1 MARSRS
7 HTRRAPRS
15 MPRGTLVVHAEGY
28 GFVRTAEG
36 EYFIPSAK
44 LGGAFDGDVVEV
56 APLSSA
62 ASKAHR
68 SSGRDAMRTG
78 GRPAARVVRVVE
90 RAHETLIGRY
100 EVADP
105 FGVVIPEDPRIP
117 YDIFTQRSAVP
128 DIPHGALVR
137 VRISTYPSRNTA
149 ATGVVEEV
157 LGEADE
163 PRIGVESII
172 ARHKL
177 ETRFSDACLKE
188 ADGLRLDV
196 EAALSRG
203 YVDLRDRCV
212 FTIDPVDARDFDDA
226 LSLEWIAGD
235 GSMGVARERVGDDGS
250 MGVARER
257 VGDGEAVA
265 LSRGRIGD
273 DSAVLLRERVGD
285 DSAALS
291 CESGIC
297 SDAGLSVLSADAGSG
312 SSFVSSSADTGSGS
326 SLAGSSTD
334 TDSTA
339 VLSGSGWENAG
350 AAVWRLGVHI
360 ADVSA
365 YVPWGSSIDLDAR
378 SRATSAYLVDRVI
391 PMLPE
396 RLSND
401 LCSLRPD
408 EDRLSMTV
416 DLYLDGKSRVNR
428 YEIYPAVIRSKAR
441 LTYDAVQEWLDG
453 FGSSGIAPRP
463 DDADAPFATDA
474 SAATD
479 ALNAADAPAAS
490 DVLVATVAPAASDAP
505 AAVAPAAADAPAA
518 VALAAANVPTT
529 SEGRS
534 PYLLRLSGQK
544 RAENGLEMSR
554 TPQKLDLDAVNCPE
568 SLKTTSYSHV
578 DCPKDGKTTC
588 SSQSD
593 GREEGHEAAGRPPSA
608 WESAGRSPYACEAAG
623 KLPSACEAAPKAPRP
638 HGAGIPRQVADR
650 LAPLSRIGKL
660 RAELRRRA
668 GGIDFPSTEAKV
680 RLDADGRPTGVD
692 LRRKTDATSL
702 VEEAMILANEAVAHR
717 LVAADSPA
725 LFRVHERPAAD
736 GLAGLIPVLEEFDWF
751 TRIDKTRFALGDP
764 HAVQAAL
771 EASRGRSEGELVGSL
786 LLRAMKRA
794 DYRPSCEGHYG
805 LASEAYAHFTSPI
818 RRYPDLVV
826 HHMLKAL
833 LFGRSELH
841 DQEASALRWLGR
853 HCSEREREAD
863 AAARESQ
870 ELKLIELMESQVGEA
885 FSGVVSGVAPYGL
898 YVRLDNTAEG
908 LLPVRR
914 LGTEYYSLD
923 AELHRLVGQDSG
935 RTWRLGQRVAVL
947 LTLADARRHVLE
959 FRLAGEVR

>member
-1 MARSRS
+1 MSRSRS

-15 MPRGTLVVHAEGY
+15 MPRGTLVVHAGGY

-68 SSGRDAMRTG
+68 SSGRDAMRAG
-78 GRPAARVVRVVE
+78 GRPAARVVRAVE

-117 YDIFTQRSAVP
+117 YDIFTQRSAAP

-137 VRISTYPSRNTA
+137 VRIATYPSRNTA

-203 YVDLRDRCV
+203 YADLRDRCV

-226 LSLEWIAGD
+226 LSLERLDGSDDMASAGD
-235 GSMGVARERVGDDGS
+235 APASPADGTAGRSGKTRAQTGPRALDEGVLRTPS
-250 MGVARER
+250 K
-257 VGDGEAVA
+257 A
-265 LSRGRIGD
+265 LRI
-273 DSAVLLRERVGD
+273 LR
-285 DSAALS
+285 
-291 CESGIC
+291 
-297 SDAGLSVLSADAGSG
+297 AGLPASPGGASGDLGSTPA
-312 SSFVSSSADTGSGS
+312 SS
-326 SLAGSSTD
+326 AGSSIEMGGP
-334 TDSTA
+334 SVP
-339 VLSGSGWENAG
+339 VLSGVGWEGAG
-350 AAVWRLGVHI
+350 VPVWRLGVHI

-453 FGSSGIAPRP
+453 FDSPGIAARP

-474 SAATD
+474 PAVTD
-479 ALNAADAPAAS
+479 ASNAADAPAA
-490 DVLVATVAPAASDAP
+490 T
-505 AAVAPAAADAPAA
+505 VAPAAADAPAA
-518 VALAAANVPTT
+518 VAPAATNALTA

-554 TPQKLDLDAVNCPE
+554 TPQKLDLDAADCPE

-578 DCPKDGKTTC
+578 DCPKDGKATC

-593 GREEGHEAAGRPPSA
+593 GREEGHESAGRPPSA
-608 WESAGRSPYACEAAG
+608 WESAGRPPYACEAA
-623 KLPSACEAAPKAPRP
+623 PEAPLP

-660 RAELRRRA
+660 RAEMRRRA

-751 TRIDKTRFALGDP
+751 ARIDKTRFALGDS

-841 DQEASALRWLGR
+841 DQEASALHWLGR

-935 RTWRLGQRVAVL
+935 RTWRLGQRIAVV

-959 FRLAGEVR
+959 FRLAGKTV

>member
-44 LGGAFDGDVVEV
+44 LGGAFDGDVVEI

-68 SSGRDAMRTG
+68 SSGRDAMRTR
-78 GRPAARVVRVVE
+78 GRPAARVVRVLE

-117 YDIFTQRSAVP
+117 YDIFTQRSFAP
-128 DIPHGALVR
+128 DIPQGALVR

-203 YVDLRDRCV
+203 YADLRDRCV

-226 LSLEWIAGD
+226 LSLEWI
-235 GSMGVARERVGDDGS
+235 GDDGS
-250 MGVARER
+250 MGVTRER
-257 VGDGEAVA
+257 IGSGDAAA

-273 DSAVLLRERVGD
+273 GDAPALSRERVGD

-291 CESGIC
+291 RDPGIC
-297 SDAGLSVLSADAGSG
+297 SDAGLTALSADAGSA
-312 SSFVSSSADTGSGS
+312 SSFA
-326 SLAGSSTD
+326 ASSTAAG
-334 TDSTA
+334 STA
-339 VLSGSGWENAG
+339 VISGSGWENAG

-365 YVPWGSSIDLDAR
+365 YVPWGSAIDLDAR
-378 SRATSAYLVDRVI
+378 NRATSAYLVDRVI

-416 DLYLDGKSRVNR
+416 DLYLDGKARVNR
-428 YEIYPAVIRSKAR
+428 YEVYPAVIRSKAR

-453 FGSSGIAPRP
+453 FDSPGIAARP
-463 DDADAPFATDA
+463 DATDAPFATDA
-474 SAATD
+474 PAVTD
-479 ALNAADAPAAS
+479 TSNAADAPAA
-490 DVLVATVAPAASDAP
+490 T
-505 AAVAPAAADAPAA
+505 VAPAAADAPAA
-518 VALAAANVPTT
+518 VAPAATNALTA

-554 TPQKLDLDAVNCPE
+554 TPQKLDLDAADCPE

-578 DCPKDGKTTC
+578 DCPKDGKTKC
-588 SSQSD
+588 SSQGD

-608 WESAGRSPYACEAAG
+608 WESAGRPPYACDAAG
-623 KLPSACEAAPKAPRP
+623 RPPSACETAPEAPLP

-660 RAELRRRA
+660 RAEMRRRA

-680 RLDADGRPTGVD
+680 RLDADGRPTGVN

-751 TRIDKTRFALGDP
+751 ARIDKTRFALGDP

-935 RTWRLGQRVAVL
+935 RTWRLGQRIAVV

-959 FRLAGEVR
+959 FRLAGKTV

>member
-1 MARSRS
+1 
-7 HTRRAPRS
+7 

-44 LGGAFDGDVVEV
+44 LGGAFDGDVVEI

-68 SSGRDAMRTG
+68 SSGRDAMRAG
-78 GRPAARVVRVVE
+78 GRLAARVVRVVE

-117 YDIFTQRSAVP
+117 YDIFTQRSSAP

-203 YVDLRDRCV
+203 YADLRDRCV

-226 LSLEWIAGD
+226 LSLERLDGSDDMASAGD
-235 GSMGVARERVGDDGS
+235 APASPADGTAGRSGKTRAQTGPRALDEGVLRTPS
-250 MGVARER
+250 K
-257 VGDGEAVA
+257 A
-265 LSRGRIGD
+265 LRI
-273 DSAVLLRERVGD
+273 LR
-285 DSAALS
+285 
-291 CESGIC
+291 
-297 SDAGLSVLSADAGSG
+297 AGLPASPGGASG
-312 SSFVSSSADTGSGS
+312 DLESTPASS
-326 SLAGSSTD
+326 AGSSIEMGGP
-334 TDSTA
+334 SVP
-339 VLSGSGWENAG
+339 VLSGVGWEGAG
-350 AAVWRLGVHI
+350 VSVWRLGVHI

-365 YVPWGSSIDLDAR
+365 YVPWGSAIDLDAR
-378 SRATSAYLVDRVI
+378 NRATSAYLVDRVI

-416 DLYLDGKSRVNR
+416 DLYLDGKGRVNR
-428 YEIYPAVIRSKAR
+428 YEVYPAVIRSKAR

-453 FGSSGIAPRP
+453 FDSPGIAVRP

-474 SAATD
+474 PSVTD
-479 ALNAADAPAAS
+479 ASNAADAPAA
-490 DVLVATVAPAASDAP
+490 T
-505 AAVAPAAADAPAA
+505 VAPAAADAPAA
-518 VALAAANVPTT
+518 VAPAAVAPAATNALTA

-534 PYLLRLSGQK
+534 AYLLRLSGQK

-554 TPQKLDLDAVNCPE
+554 TPQTLDLDAADCPE

-578 DCPKDGKTTC
+578 DCPKDGKATC

-608 WESAGRSPYACEAAG
+608 WESAGRPPYACEAAG
-623 KLPSACEAAPKAPRP
+623 RPPSACETAPEAPLP

-660 RAELRRRA
+660 RAEMRRRA

-725 LFRVHERPAAD
+725 LFRVHERPATD

-751 TRIDKTRFALGDP
+751 ARIDKTRFALGDP

-935 RTWRLGQRVAVL
+935 RTWRLGQRVAVV

-959 FRLAGEVR
+959 FRLAGKTV

>member
-15 MPRGTLVVHAEGY
+15 MPLGTLVVHAEGY

-44 LGGAFDGDVVEV
+44 LGGAFDGDVVEIS
-56 APLSSA
+56 PLSSA

-117 YDIFTQRSAVP
+117 YDIFTQRSAAP

-203 YVDLRDRCV
+203 YADLRDRCV

-226 LSLEWIAGD
+226 LSLERLDGSDDMASAGD
-235 GSMGVARERVGDDGS
+235 APASPADGTAGRSGKTRAQTGPRALDEGVLRTPS
-250 MGVARER
+250 K
-257 VGDGEAVA
+257 A
-265 LSRGRIGD
+265 LRI
-273 DSAVLLRERVGD
+273 LR
-285 DSAALS
+285 
-291 CESGIC
+291 
-297 SDAGLSVLSADAGSG
+297 AGLPASPGGASGDLGSTPA
-312 SSFVSSSADTGSGS
+312 SS
-326 SLAGSSTD
+326 AGSSIEMGGP
-334 TDSTA
+334 SVP
-339 VLSGSGWENAG
+339 VLSGVGWEGAG
-350 AAVWRLGVHI
+350 VPVWRLGVHI

-365 YVPWGSSIDLDAR
+365 YVSWGSAIDLDAR
-378 SRATSAYLVDRVI
+378 NRATSAYLVDRVI

-416 DLYLDGKSRVNR
+416 DLYLDGKGRVNR
-428 YEIYPAVIRSKAR
+428 YEVYPAVVRSKAR

-453 FGSSGIAPRP
+453 FDSPGIAARP

-474 SAATD
+474 PAVTD
-479 ALNAADAPAAS
+479 ASNAAAAPA
-490 DVLVATVAPAASDAP
+490 ATVAPAAT
-505 AAVAPAAADAPAA
+505 DAPAA
-518 VALAAANVPTT
+518 VALAAANALTA

-534 PYLLRLSGQK
+534 PYLLRLSGQN
-544 RAENGLEMSR
+544 RAENGLETSR
-554 TPQKLDLDAVNCPE
+554 TPQKLDLDAADCPE

-593 GREEGHEAAGRPPSA
+593 GREERHEAAGMPPSA
-608 WESAGRSPYACEAAG
+608 WESAGRPPYACEVAG
-623 KLPSACEAAPKAPRP
+623 RPPSACETAPEAPLP

-660 RAELRRRA
+660 RAEMRRRA

-751 TRIDKTRFALGDP
+751 ARIDKTRFALGDP

-935 RTWRLGQRVAVL
+935 RTWRLGQRIAVV

-959 FRLAGEVR
+959 FRLAGKTV

>member
-44 LGGAFDGDVVEV
+44 LGGAFDGDVVEI

-68 SSGRDAMRTG
+68 SSGRDAMRAG

-117 YDIFTQRSAVP
+117 YDIFTQRSAAP

-137 VRISTYPSRNTA
+137 VRIATYPSRNTA
-149 ATGVVEEV
+149 ATGVVDEV

-203 YVDLRDRCV
+203 YADLRDRCV

-226 LSLEWIAGD
+226 LSLERLDGSDDMASAGD
-235 GSMGVARERVGDDGS
+235 APASPADGTAGRSGKTRAQTGPRALDEGVLRTPS
-250 MGVARER
+250 K
-257 VGDGEAVA
+257 A
-265 LSRGRIGD
+265 LRI
-273 DSAVLLRERVGD
+273 LR
-285 DSAALS
+285 
-291 CESGIC
+291 
-297 SDAGLSVLSADAGSG
+297 AGLPASLGGASSDLGSTPA
-312 SSFVSSSADTGSGS
+312 SS
-326 SLAGSSTD
+326 AGSSIEMGGP
-334 TDSTA
+334 SVP
-339 VLSGSGWENAG
+339 VLSGVGWEGAG
-350 AAVWRLGVHI
+350 VPVWRLGVHI

-365 YVPWGSSIDLDAR
+365 YVPWGSAIDLDAR
-378 SRATSAYLVDRVI
+378 NRATSAYLVDRVI

-416 DLYLDGKSRVNR
+416 DLYLDGKGRVNR
-428 YEIYPAVIRSKAR
+428 YEVYPAVIRSKAR

-453 FGSSGIAPRP
+453 FDSPGIAARP

-474 SAATD
+474 PAVTD
-479 ALNAADAPAAS
+479 ASNAADAPAA
-490 DVLVATVAPAASDAP
+490 T
-505 AAVAPAAADAPAA
+505 VAPAAADAPAA
-518 VALAAANVPTT
+518 VAPAATNALTA

-544 RAENGLEMSR
+544 RAENGLEMSK
-554 TPQKLDLDAVNCPE
+554 TPQKLDLDAADCPE

-578 DCPKDGKTTC
+578 DCLKDGKTTR

-593 GREEGHEAAGRPPSA
+593 GGEEGHEAAGRPPSA
-608 WESAGRSPYACEAAG
+608 WESAGRPPYACEVAG
-623 KLPSACEAAPKAPRP
+623 RPPSACETAPEAPLP

-751 TRIDKTRFALGDP
+751 TRLDKTRFALGDP

-841 DQEASALRWLGR
+841 DQEASALRWLGL

-923 AELHRLVGQDSG
+923 AELHRLVGQDGG
-935 RTWRLGQRVAVL
+935 RTWRLGQRVAVV

-959 FRLAGEVR
+959 FRLAGKTV

>member
-44 LGGAFDGDVVEV
+44 LGGAFDGDVVEI

-117 YDIFTQRSAVP
+117 YDIFTQRSSAP

-177 ETRFSDACLKE
+177 ETRFSNACLKE

-203 YVDLRDRCV
+203 YADLRDRCV

-226 LSLEWIAGD
+226 LSLERLDGSDDMASAGD
-235 GSMGVARERVGDDGS
+235 APASPADGTAGRSGKTRAQTGPRALDEGVLRTPS
-250 MGVARER
+250 K
-257 VGDGEAVA
+257 A
-265 LSRGRIGD
+265 LRI
-273 DSAVLLRERVGD
+273 LR
-285 DSAALS
+285 
-291 CESGIC
+291 
-297 SDAGLSVLSADAGSG
+297 AGLPASPGGASSDLGSTPA
-312 SSFVSSSADTGSGS
+312 SS
-326 SLAGSSTD
+326 AGSSVEMGGP
-334 TDSTA
+334 SVP
-339 VLSGSGWENAG
+339 VLSGVGWEGAG
-350 AAVWRLGVHI
+350 VPVWRLGVHI

-365 YVPWGSSIDLDAR
+365 YVPWGSAIDLDAR
-378 SRATSAYLVDRVI
+378 NRATSAYLVDRVI

-416 DLYLDGKSRVNR
+416 DLYLDGKGRVNR
-428 YEIYPAVIRSKAR
+428 YEVYPAVICSKAR
-441 LTYDAVQEWLDG
+441 LTYDAVQEWLDE
-453 FGSSGIAPRP
+453 FDSPGIAARP

-474 SAATD
+474 PAVTD
-479 ALNAADAPAAS
+479 ASNAADAPAA
-490 DVLVATVAPAASDAP
+490 T
-505 AAVAPAAADAPAA
+505 VAPAAADAPAA
-518 VALAAANVPTT
+518 VAPAATNALTA

-554 TPQKLDLDAVNCPE
+554 TPQKLDLDAADCPE

-578 DCPKDGKTTC
+578 DCPKDGKATC
-588 SSQSD
+588 SSQGD
-593 GREEGHEAAGRPPSA
+593 GGGEGHEAAGRPP
-608 WESAGRSPYACEAAG
+608 YACEVAG
-623 KLPSACEAAPKAPRP
+623 RPPSACETAPEAPLP

-660 RAELRRRA
+660 RAKLRRRA

-751 TRIDKTRFALGDP
+751 ARIDKTRFALGDP

-833 LFGRSELH
+833 LLGRSELH

-935 RTWRLGQRVAVL
+935 RTWRLGQRVAVV
-947 LTLADARRHVLE
+947 LTLADARRHVLK

>member
-44 LGGAFDGDVVEV
+44 LGGAFDGDVVEI

-117 YDIFTQRSAVP
+117 YDIFTQRSSAP

-196 EAALSRG
+196 EVALSRG
-203 YVDLRDRCV
+203 YADLRDRCV

-226 LSLEWIAGD
+226 LSLERLDGSDDMASAGD
-235 GSMGVARERVGDDGS
+235 APASPADGTAGRSGKTRAQTGPRALDEGVLRTPS
-250 MGVARER
+250 K
-257 VGDGEAVA
+257 A
-265 LSRGRIGD
+265 LRI
-273 DSAVLLRERVGD
+273 LR
-285 DSAALS
+285 
-291 CESGIC
+291 
-297 SDAGLSVLSADAGSG
+297 AGLPASPGGASGDLGSTPA
-312 SSFVSSSADTGSGS
+312 SS
-326 SLAGSSTD
+326 AGSSIEMGGP
-334 TDSTA
+334 SLP
-339 VLSGSGWENAG
+339 VLSGVGWEGAG
-350 AAVWRLGVHI
+350 VPVWRLGVHI

-365 YVPWGSSIDLDAR
+365 YVPRGSAIDLDAR
-378 SRATSAYLVDRVI
+378 NRATSAYLVDRVI

-416 DLYLDGKSRVNR
+416 DLYLDGKGRVNR
-428 YEIYPAVIRSKAR
+428 YEVYPAVIRSKAR

-453 FGSSGIAPRP
+453 FDSPGIAARP

-474 SAATD
+474 PAVTD
-479 ALNAADAPAAS
+479 ASNAADAPA
-490 DVLVATVAPAASDAP
+490 VT
-505 AAVAPAAADAPAA
+505 VAPAAADAPAA
-518 VALAAANVPTT
+518 VAPAATNALTA

-544 RAENGLEMSR
+544 GAENGLEMSR
-554 TPQKLDLDAVNCPE
+554 TPQKLDLDAADCPE

-578 DCPKDGKTTC
+578 DCPKDGKATC

-608 WESAGRSPYACEAAG
+608 WESAGRPPYACEAAG
-623 KLPSACEAAPKAPRP
+623 RPPSACETAPEAPLP
-638 HGAGIPRQVADR
+638 HGAGIPRQAADR

-660 RAELRRRA
+660 RAEMRRRA

-680 RLDADGRPTGVD
+680 RLDADGRPTGVN

-751 TRIDKTRFALGDP
+751 ARIDKTRFALGDP

-935 RTWRLGQRVAVL
+935 RTWRLGQRIAVV

-959 FRLAGEVR
+959 FRLAGKTV

>member
-28 GFVRTAEG
+28 GFVRMAEG

-44 LGGAFDGDVVEV
+44 LGGAFDGDVVEI

-117 YDIFTQRSAVP
+117 YDIFTQRSAAP

-203 YVDLRDRCV
+203 YADLRDRCV

-226 LSLEWIAGD
+226 LSLERLDGSDDMASAGD
-235 GSMGVARERVGDDGS
+235 APASPADGTAGRSGKTRAQTGPRALDEGVLRTPS
-250 MGVARER
+250 K
-257 VGDGEAVA
+257 A
-265 LSRGRIGD
+265 LRI
-273 DSAVLLRERVGD
+273 LR
-285 DSAALS
+285 
-291 CESGIC
+291 
-297 SDAGLSVLSADAGSG
+297 AGLPASPGGASSDLGSTPA
-312 SSFVSSSADTGSGS
+312 SS
-326 SLAGSSTD
+326 AGSSIEMGGP
-334 TDSTA
+334 SVP
-339 VLSGSGWENAG
+339 VLSGVGWEGAG
-350 AAVWRLGVHI
+350 VPVWRLGVHI

-365 YVPWGSSIDLDAR
+365 YVPWGSAIDLDAR
-378 SRATSAYLVDRVI
+378 NRATSAYLVDRVI

-416 DLYLDGKSRVNR
+416 DLYLDGKGRVNR
-428 YEIYPAVIRSKAR
+428 YEVYPAVIRSKAR

-453 FGSSGIAPRP
+453 FDSPGIAARP

-474 SAATD
+474 PAVTD
-479 ALNAADAPAAS
+479 ASNAADAPAA
-490 DVLVATVAPAASDAP
+490 TVAPAADAP
-505 AAVAPAAADAPAA
+505 AATVAPAAADAPVA
-518 VALAAANVPTT
+518 VAPATT
-529 SEGRS
+529 NALTASEGRS

-554 TPQKLDLDAVNCPE
+554 TPQKLDLDAADCPE

-593 GREEGHEAAGRPPSA
+593 GREERHEAAGRPPSA
-608 WESAGRSPYACEAAG
+608 WESAGRPPSAWESAGRPPYACDAAG
-623 KLPSACEAAPKAPRP
+623 RPPSACETAPEAPLP

-660 RAELRRRA
+660 RAEMRRRA

-751 TRIDKTRFALGDP
+751 ARIDKTRFALGDP

-935 RTWRLGQRVAVL
+935 RTWRLGQRIAVV

-959 FRLAGEVR
+959 FRLAGKTV

>member
-44 LGGAFDGDVVEV
+44 LGGAFDGDVVEI

-117 YDIFTQRSAVP
+117 YDIFTQRSSAP

-203 YVDLRDRCV
+203 YADLRDRRV

-226 LSLEWIAGD
+226 LSFEWI
-235 GSMGVARERVGDDGS
+235 GDDGS
-250 MGVARER
+250 MGVTRER
-257 VGDGEAVA
+257 IGSGDAAA
-265 LSRGRIGD
+265 LSRRRIGD
-273 DSAVLLRERVGD
+273 GDAPALSRERVGD

-291 CESGIC
+291 REPGIC
-297 SDAGLSVLSADAGSG
+297 SDAGLTALSADAGSA
-312 SSFVSSSADTGSGS
+312 SSFA
-326 SLAGSSTD
+326 ASSTAAG
-334 TDSTA
+334 STA
-339 VLSGSGWENAG
+339 VISGSGWENAG

-365 YVPWGSSIDLDAR
+365 YVPWGSAIDLDAR
-378 SRATSAYLVDRVI
+378 NRATSAYLVDRVI

-416 DLYLDGKSRVNR
+416 DLYLDGKGRVNR
-428 YEIYPAVIRSKAR
+428 YEVYPAVTRSKAR

-453 FGSSGIAPRP
+453 FDSPGIAARP

-474 SAATD
+474 PAVTD
-479 ALNAADAPAAS
+479 ASNAADPPAA
-490 DVLVATVAPAASDAP
+490 T
-505 AAVAPAAADAPAA
+505 VAPAAADAPAA
-518 VALAAANVPTT
+518 VAPAATNALTA

-554 TPQKLDLDAVNCPE
+554 TPQKLDLDAADCPE

-578 DCPKDGKTTC
+578 DCPKDGKATC

-593 GREEGHEAAGRPPSA
+593 GREEGHESAGRPPSA
-608 WESAGRSPYACEAAG
+608 WESAGRPPYACEVAG
-623 KLPSACEAAPKAPRP
+623 RPPSACETASEAPLP

-660 RAELRRRA
+660 RAEMRRRA

-736 GLAGLIPVLEEFDWF
+736 GLAGLIPVLEKFDWF
-751 TRIDKTRFALGDP
+751 ARIDKTRFALGDP

-935 RTWRLGQRVAVL
+935 RTWRLGQRIAVV

>member
-44 LGGAFDGDVVEV
+44 LGGAFDGDVVEI

-68 SSGRDAMRTG
+68 SSGRDAMRAG

-117 YDIFTQRSAVP
+117 YDIFTQRSAGP

-137 VRISTYPSRNTA
+137 VRIATYPSRNTA

-203 YVDLRDRCV
+203 YADLRDRCV

-226 LSLEWIAGD
+226 LSLERLDGSDDMASAGD
-235 GSMGVARERVGDDGS
+235 APASPADGTAGRSGKTRAQTGPRALDEGVLRTPS
-250 MGVARER
+250 K
-257 VGDGEAVA
+257 A
-265 LSRGRIGD
+265 LRIP
-273 DSAVLLRERVGD
+273 R
-285 DSAALS
+285 
-291 CESGIC
+291 
-297 SDAGLSVLSADAGSG
+297 AGLPASPGGASGDLGSTPA
-312 SSFVSSSADTGSGS
+312 SS
-326 SLAGSSTD
+326 AGSSIEMGGP
-334 TDSTA
+334 SVP
-339 VLSGSGWENAG
+339 VLSGVGWEGAG
-350 AAVWRLGVHI
+350 VPVWRLGVHI

-365 YVPWGSSIDLDAR
+365 YVPWGSAIDLDAR
-378 SRATSAYLVDRVI
+378 NRATSAYLVDRVI

-416 DLYLDGKSRVNR
+416 DLYLDGKGRVNR
-428 YEIYPAVIRSKAR
+428 YEVYPAVIRSKAR

-453 FGSSGIAPRP
+453 FDSPGIAARP

-474 SAATD
+474 PAVTD
-479 ALNAADAPAAS
+479 ASNAADAPAA
-490 DVLVATVAPAASDAP
+490 TVAPAAADAPAAVAP

-608 WESAGRSPYACEAAG
+608 CEAAGRSPYAWEAAG
-623 KLPSACEAAPKAPRP
+623 KLPSACEAAPEAPRP

-660 RAELRRRA
+660 RAKMRRRA

-680 RLDADGRPTGVD
+680 RLDADGRPTGAD

-751 TRIDKTRFALGDP
+751 ARIDKTRFALGDP

-818 RRYPDLVV
+818 RRYPDLAV

-935 RTWRLGQRVAVL
+935 RTWRLGQRVAVV

>member
-1 MARSRS
+1 MSRSRS

-117 YDIFTQRSAVP
+117 YDIFTQRSAAP

-188 ADGLRLDV
+188 GDGLRLDV

-203 YVDLRDRCV
+203 YADLRDRCV

-226 LSLEWIAGD
+226 LSLERLDGSDDMASAGD
-235 GSMGVARERVGDDGS
+235 VPASPADGTAGRSGKTRAQTGPRALDEGVLRTPS
-250 MGVARER
+250 K
-257 VGDGEAVA
+257 A
-265 LSRGRIGD
+265 LRI
-273 DSAVLLRERVGD
+273 LR
-285 DSAALS
+285 
-291 CESGIC
+291 
-297 SDAGLSVLSADAGSG
+297 AGLPASPGGASGDLGSTPA
-312 SSFVSSSADTGSGS
+312 SS
-326 SLAGSSTD
+326 AGSSIEMGCP
-334 TDSTA
+334 SVP
-339 VLSGSGWENAG
+339 VLSGVGWEGAG
-350 AAVWRLGVHI
+350 APVWRLGVHI

-365 YVPWGSSIDLDAR
+365 YVPWGSAIDLDAR
-378 SRATSAYLVDRVI
+378 NRATSAYLVDRVI

-416 DLYLDGKSRVNR
+416 DLYLDGKGRVNR
-428 YEIYPAVIRSKAR
+428 YEVYPSVIRSKAR

-453 FGSSGIAPRP
+453 FDSPGIAARP

-474 SAATD
+474 PAVTD
-479 ALNAADAPAAS
+479 ASNAADAPAAT
-490 DVLVATVAPAASDAP
+490 VAPAAADAPAAVAPAASDAP

-554 TPQKLDLDAVNCPE
+554 TPQKLDLDAADCPE

-593 GREEGHEAAGRPPSA
+593 GGEEGHEAAGRPPSA
-608 WESAGRSPYACEAAG
+608 WESAGRPPYACEAAG
-623 KLPSACEAAPKAPRP
+623 KLPPACEAAPEAPRP
-638 HGAGIPRQVADR
+638 HSAGIPRQVADR

-660 RAELRRRA
+660 RAKLRRRA

-751 TRIDKTRFALGDP
+751 ARIDKTRFALGDP

-870 ELKLIELMESQVGEA
+870 ELKLVELMESQVGEA

-935 RTWRLGQRVAVL
+935 RTWRLGQRVAVV

-959 FRLAGEVR
+959 FRLAGKTV

>member
-44 LGGAFDGDVVEV
+44 LGGAFDGDVVEI

-68 SSGRDAMRTG
+68 SSGRDAMRTR

-117 YDIFTQRSAVP
+117 YDIFTQRSSAP

-203 YVDLRDRCV
+203 YADLRDRCV

-226 LSLEWIAGD
+226 LSLEWI
-235 GSMGVARERVGDDGS
+235 GDDGS
-250 MGVARER
+250 MGVTRER
-257 VGDGEAVA
+257 IGSGDAAA
-265 LSRGRIGD
+265 LS
-273 DSAVLLRERVGD
+273 RERVGD

-291 CESGIC
+291 REPGIC
-297 SDAGLSVLSADAGSG
+297 SDAGLTALSADAGSA
-312 SSFVSSSADTGSGS
+312 SSFA
-326 SLAGSSTD
+326 ASSTAAG
-334 TDSTA
+334 STA
-339 VLSGSGWENAG
+339 VISGSGWENAG

-365 YVPWGSSIDLDAR
+365 YVPWGRAIDLDAR
-378 SRATSAYLVDRVI
+378 NRATSAYLVDRVI

-416 DLYLDGKSRVNR
+416 DLYLDGKGRVNR
-428 YEIYPAVIRSKAR
+428 YEVYPAVIRSKAR

-453 FGSSGIAPRP
+453 FDSPGIAARP

-474 SAATD
+474 PAVTD
-479 ALNAADAPAAS
+479 ASNAADPPAA
-490 DVLVATVAPAASDAP
+490 T
-505 AAVAPAAADAPAA
+505 VAPAAADAPAA
-518 VALAAANVPTT
+518 VAPAATNALIA

-554 TPQKLDLDAVNCPE
+554 TPQKLDLDAADCPE

-578 DCPKDGKTTC
+578 DCPKDGKATC

-608 WESAGRSPYACEAAG
+608 WESAGRPPYACEAAG
-623 KLPSACEAAPKAPRP
+623 RPPSACETAPEAPLP
-638 HGAGIPRQVADR
+638 HGAGISRQVADR

-660 RAELRRRA
+660 RAEMRRRA

-751 TRIDKTRFALGDP
+751 ARIDKTRFALGDP

-935 RTWRLGQRVAVL
+935 RTWRLGQRVAVV

>member
-44 LGGAFDGDVVEV
+44 LGGAFDGDVVEI

-62 ASKAHR
+62 VSKAHR
-68 SSGRDAMRTG
+68 SSGRDAMRAG

-117 YDIFTQRSAVP
+117 YDIFTQRSSAP

-203 YVDLRDRCV
+203 YADLRDRCV

-226 LSLEWIAGD
+226 LSFEWLDGSDDMASAGD
-235 GSMGVARERVGDDGS
+235 APASPADGTAGRSGKTRAQTGPRALDEGVLRTPS
-250 MGVARER
+250 K
-257 VGDGEAVA
+257 A
-265 LSRGRIGD
+265 LRI
-273 DSAVLLRERVGD
+273 LR
-285 DSAALS
+285 
-291 CESGIC
+291 
-297 SDAGLSVLSADAGSG
+297 AGLPASPGGASSDLGSTPA
-312 SSFVSSSADTGSGS
+312 SS
-326 SLAGSSTD
+326 AGSSIEMGGP
-334 TDSTA
+334 SVP
-339 VLSGSGWENAG
+339 VLSGVGWEGAG
-350 AAVWRLGVHI
+350 VPVWRLGVHI

-365 YVPWGSSIDLDAR
+365 YVPWGSAIDLDAR
-378 SRATSAYLVDRVI
+378 NRATSAYLVDRVV
-391 PMLPE
+391 PMMPE

-416 DLYLDGKSRVNR
+416 DLYLDGKGRVNR
-428 YEIYPAVIRSKAR
+428 YEVYPAVIRSKAR

-453 FGSSGIAPRP
+453 FDSPGIAARP

-474 SAATD
+474 PAVTD
-479 ALNAADAPAAS
+479 ASNAADAPAA
-490 DVLVATVAPAASDAP
+490 TVAPAAAAP
-505 AAVAPAAADAPAA
+505 ATTVAPAAADAPAA
-518 VALAAANVPTT
+518 VAPAATNALTA

-554 TPQKLDLDAVNCPE
+554 TPQKLDLDAADCPE

-578 DCPKDGKTTC
+578 DCPKDGKATC

-593 GREEGHEAAGRPPSA
+593 GREERHEAAGRPPSA
-608 WESAGRSPYACEAAG
+608 WEPAGRPPYACEAAG
-623 KLPSACEAAPKAPRP
+623 RPPSACETAPEAPLP

-660 RAELRRRA
+660 RAEMRRRA

-680 RLDADGRPTGVD
+680 RLDADGRPTGVN

-751 TRIDKTRFALGDP
+751 ARIDKTRFALGDP

-935 RTWRLGQRVAVL
+935 RTWRLGQRIAVV

-959 FRLAGEVR
+959 FRLAGKTV

>member
-44 LGGAFDGDVVEV
+44 LGGAFDGDVVEI

-68 SSGRDAMRTG
+68 SSGRDAMRTR

-117 YDIFTQRSAVP
+117 YDIFTQRSSAP

-203 YVDLRDRCV
+203 YADLRDRCV

-226 LSLEWIAGD
+226 LSLERLDGSDDMASAGD
-235 GSMGVARERVGDDGS
+235 APASPADGTAGRSGKTRAQTGPRALDEGVLRTPS
-250 MGVARER
+250 K
-257 VGDGEAVA
+257 A
-265 LSRGRIGD
+265 LRI
-273 DSAVLLRERVGD
+273 LR
-285 DSAALS
+285 
-291 CESGIC
+291 
-297 SDAGLSVLSADAGSG
+297 AGLPASPGGASGDLGSTPA
-312 SSFVSSSADTGSGS
+312 SS
-326 SLAGSSTD
+326 AGSSIEMGGP
-334 TDSTA
+334 SVP
-339 VLSGSGWENAG
+339 VLSGVGWEGAG
-350 AAVWRLGVHI
+350 VPVWRLGVHI

-365 YVPWGSSIDLDAR
+365 YVPWGSAIDLDAR
-378 SRATSAYLVDRVI
+378 NRATSAYLVDRVI

-416 DLYLDGKSRVNR
+416 DLYLDGKGRVNR
-428 YEIYPAVIRSKAR
+428 YEVYPAVIRSKAR
-441 LTYDAVQEWLDG
+441 LTYDAVQERLDG
-453 FGSSGIAPRP
+453 FDSPGIAARP

-474 SAATD
+474 PAVTEAS
-479 ALNAADAPAAS
+479 NAADAPAA
-490 DVLVATVAPAASDAP
+490 T
-505 AAVAPAAADAPAA
+505 VAPAAADAPAA
-518 VALAAANVPTT
+518 VALAAANALTA

-554 TPQKLDLDAVNCPE
+554 TPQKLDLDAADCPE

-578 DCPKDGKTTC
+578 DCPKDGKATC

-608 WESAGRSPYACEAAG
+608 WESAGRPPYACEAAG
-623 KLPSACEAAPKAPRP
+623 RPPSACETAPEAPLP

-660 RAELRRRA
+660 RAKLRRRA

-751 TRIDKTRFALGDP
+751 ARIDKTRFALGDP

-935 RTWRLGQRVAVL
+935 RTWRLGQRVAVV

>member
-44 LGGAFDGDVVEV
+44 LGGAFDGDVVEIV
-56 APLSSA
+56 PLSSA

-117 YDIFTQRSAVP
+117 YDIFTQRSSAP

-188 ADGLRLDV
+188 ADRLRLDV

-203 YVDLRDRCV
+203 YADLRDRCV

-226 LSLEWIAGD
+226 LSLERLDGSDDMASAGD
-235 GSMGVARERVGDDGS
+235 APASPADGTAGRSGKTRAQTGPRALDEGVLRTPS
-250 MGVARER
+250 K
-257 VGDGEAVA
+257 A
-265 LSRGRIGD
+265 LRI
-273 DSAVLLRERVGD
+273 LR
-285 DSAALS
+285 
-291 CESGIC
+291 
-297 SDAGLSVLSADAGSG
+297 AGLPASPGGASSDLGSTPA
-312 SSFVSSSADTGSGS
+312 SS
-326 SLAGSSTD
+326 AGSSIEMGGP
-334 TDSTA
+334 SGP
-339 VLSGSGWENAG
+339 VLSGVGWEGAG
-350 AAVWRLGVHI
+350 VPVWRLGVHI

-365 YVPWGSSIDLDAR
+365 YVPWGSAIDLDAR
-378 SRATSAYLVDRVI
+378 NRATSAYLVDRVI

-416 DLYLDGKSRVNR
+416 DLYLDGKGRVNR
-428 YEIYPAVIRSKAR
+428 YEVYPAVIRSKAR

-453 FGSSGIAPRP
+453 FDSPDIAARP

-474 SAATD
+474 PAVTD
-479 ALNAADAPAAS
+479 ASNAADAPAA
-490 DVLVATVAPAASDAP
+490 T
-505 AAVAPAAADAPAA
+505 VAPAAADAPAV
-518 VALAAANVPTT
+518 VAPAATNALTA

-554 TPQKLDLDAVNCPE
+554 TPQKLDLDAADCPE

-578 DCPKDGKTTC
+578 DCPKDGKATC

-593 GREEGHEAAGRPPSA
+593 GREEGHEAAGRPSSA
-608 WESAGRSPYACEAAG
+608 WESAGRPPYACEAAG
-623 KLPSACEAAPKAPRP
+623 RPPSACEAAPEAPLP

-660 RAELRRRA
+660 RAEMRRRA

-935 RTWRLGQRVAVL
+935 RTWRLGQRIAVV

-959 FRLAGEVR
+959 FRLAGKTV

>member
-44 LGGAFDGDVVEV
+44 LGGAFDGDVVEI

-117 YDIFTQRSAVP
+117 YDIFTQRSAAP

-149 ATGVVEEV
+149 AAGVVEEV

-203 YVDLRDRCV
+203 YADLRDRCV

-226 LSLEWIAGD
+226 LSLEWI
-235 GSMGVARERVGDDGS
+235 RDDGS
-250 MGVARER
+250 MGVTRER
-257 VGDGEAVA
+257 IGSGDAAA

-273 DSAVLLRERVGD
+273 GDAPALSRERVGD

-291 CESGIC
+291 REPGIC
-297 SDAGLSVLSADAGSG
+297 SDAGLTALSADAGSA
-312 SSFVSSSADTGSGS
+312 SSFA
-326 SLAGSSTD
+326 ASSTAAG
-334 TDSTA
+334 STA
-339 VLSGSGWENAG
+339 VISGSGWENAG

-365 YVPWGSSIDLDAR
+365 YVPWGSAIDLDAR
-378 SRATSAYLVDRVI
+378 NRATSAYLVDRVI

-416 DLYLDGKSRVNR
+416 DLYLDGKGRVNR
-428 YEIYPAVIRSKAR
+428 YEVYPAVIRSKAR

-453 FGSSGIAPRP
+453 LGSSGIAARP

-474 SAATD
+474 PAVTD
-479 ALNAADAPAAS
+479 ASNAADAPAAS

-518 VALAAANVPTT
+518 VAPAATNALTA

-554 TPQKLDLDAVNCPE
+554 TPQKLDLDAADCPE

-593 GREEGHEAAGRPPSA
+593 GREERHEAAGRPPSA
-608 WESAGRSPYACEAAG
+608 WESAGRPPYACEVAG
-623 KLPSACEAAPKAPRP
+623 RPPSACETAPEAPLP

-660 RAELRRRA
+660 RAELRRLA

-833 LFGRSELH
+833 LLGRSELH

-870 ELKLIELMESQVGEA
+870 ELKLIELVESQVGEA

-935 RTWRLGQRVAVL
+935 RTWRLGQRIAVV

>member
-44 LGGAFDGDVVEV
+44 LGGAFDGDVVEI

-68 SSGRDAMRTG
+68 SSGRDAMRTR

-117 YDIFTQRSAVP
+117 YDIFTQRSSAP

-137 VRISTYPSRNTA
+137 VRIATYPSRNTA

-203 YVDLRDRCV
+203 YADLRDRCV

-226 LSLEWIAGD
+226 LSLERLDGSDDMASAGD
-235 GSMGVARERVGDDGS
+235 APASPADGTAGRSGKTRAQTCPRALDEGVLRTPSKALRILRADLPASPGGASSDLGSTPASSAGSSIEMGGPSV
-250 MGVARER
+250 
-257 VGDGEAVA
+257 
-265 LSRGRIGD
+265 
-273 DSAVLLRERVGD
+273 
-285 DSAALS
+285 
-291 CESGIC
+291 
-297 SDAGLSVLSADAGSG
+297 SVLSG
-312 SSFVSSSADTGSGS
+312 V
-326 SLAGSSTD
+326 
-334 TDSTA
+334 
-339 VLSGSGWENAG
+339 GWEGAG
-350 AAVWRLGVHI
+350 VPVWRLGVHI

-365 YVPWGSSIDLDAR
+365 YVPWGSAIDLDAR
-378 SRATSAYLVDRVI
+378 NRATSAYLVDRVI

-416 DLYLDGKSRVNR
+416 DLYLDGKGRVNR
-428 YEIYPAVIRSKAR
+428 YEVYPAVIRSKAR

-453 FGSSGIAPRP
+453 FDSPGIAARP

-474 SAATD
+474 PAVTEAS
-479 ALNAADAPAAS
+479 NAADAPAA
-490 DVLVATVAPAASDAP
+490 T
-505 AAVAPAAADAPAA
+505 VAPAAADAPAA
-518 VALAAANVPTT
+518 VAPAAVAPAATNALTA

-554 TPQKLDLDAVNCPE
+554 TPQKLDLDAADCPE

-578 DCPKDGKTTC
+578 DCPKDGKTKC

-593 GREEGHEAAGRPPSA
+593 GREERHEAAGRPPSA
-608 WESAGRSPYACEAAG
+608 WESAGRPPYACEAAG
-623 KLPSACEAAPKAPRP
+623 RPPSACETAPEAPLP

-660 RAELRRRA
+660 RAEMRRRA

-692 LRRKTDATSL
+692 LRRKADATSL

-751 TRIDKTRFALGDP
+751 ARIDKTRFALGDP

-771 EASRGRSEGELVGSL
+771 EASRGRSEDGLVGSL

-935 RTWRLGQRVAVL
+935 RTWRLGQRIAVV

-959 FRLAGEVR
+959 FRLAGKTV

>member
-1 MARSRS
+1 
-7 HTRRAPRS
+7 

-44 LGGAFDGDVVEV
+44 LGGAFDGDVVEI

-68 SSGRDAMRTG
+68 SSGRDAMRTR

-117 YDIFTQRSAVP
+117 YDIFTQRSSAP

-196 EAALSRG
+196 EVALSRG
-203 YVDLRDRCV
+203 YADLRDRCV

-226 LSLEWIAGD
+226 LSLERLDGSDDMASAGD
-235 GSMGVARERVGDDGS
+235 APASPADGTAGRSGKTRAQTGPRALDEGVLRTPS
-250 MGVARER
+250 K
-257 VGDGEAVA
+257 A
-265 LSRGRIGD
+265 LRI
-273 DSAVLLRERVGD
+273 LR
-285 DSAALS
+285 
-291 CESGIC
+291 
-297 SDAGLSVLSADAGSG
+297 AGLPASPGGASGDLGSTPA
-312 SSFVSSSADTGSGS
+312 SS
-326 SLAGSSTD
+326 AGSSIEMGGP
-334 TDSTA
+334 SVP
-339 VLSGSGWENAG
+339 VLSGVGWEGAG
-350 AAVWRLGVHI
+350 VPVWRLGVHI

-365 YVPWGSSIDLDAR
+365 YVPWGSAIDLDAR
-378 SRATSAYLVDRVI
+378 NRATSAYLVDRVI

-416 DLYLDGKSRVNR
+416 DLYLDGKGRVNR
-428 YEIYPAVIRSKAR
+428 YEVYPAVIRSKAR

-453 FGSSGIAPRP
+453 FDSPGIAARP

-474 SAATD
+474 PAVTD
-479 ALNAADAPAAS
+479 ASNAADAPA
-490 DVLVATVAPAASDAP
+490 VT
-505 AAVAPAAADAPAA
+505 VAPAAADAPAA
-518 VALAAANVPTT
+518 VAPAATNALTA

-544 RAENGLEMSR
+544 GAENGLEMSR
-554 TPQKLDLDAVNCPE
+554 TPQKLDLDAADCPE

-578 DCPKDGKTTC
+578 DCPKDGKATC

-608 WESAGRSPYACEAAG
+608 WESAGRPPYACEAAG
-623 KLPSACEAAPKAPRP
+623 RPPSACETAPEAPLP
-638 HGAGIPRQVADR
+638 HGAGIPRQAADR

-660 RAELRRRA
+660 RAEMRRRA

-680 RLDADGRPTGVD
+680 RLDADGRPTGVN

-702 VEEAMILANEAVAHR
+702 VEETMILANEAVAHR

-751 TRIDKTRFALGDP
+751 ARIDKTRFALGDP

-935 RTWRLGQRVAVL
+935 RTWRLGQRIAVV

-959 FRLAGEVR
+959 FRLAGKTV

>member
-44 LGGAFDGDVVEV
+44 LGGAFDGDVVEI

-117 YDIFTQRSAVP
+117 YDIFTQRSSAP

-203 YVDLRDRCV
+203 YADLRDRCV

-226 LSLEWIAGD
+226 LSLEWI
-235 GSMGVARERVGDDGS
+235 GDDGS
-250 MGVARER
+250 MGVTRER
-257 VGDGEAVA
+257 IGSGDAAA
-265 LSRGRIGD
+265 LSCGRIGD
-273 DSAVLLRERVGD
+273 GDAPALSRERVGD

-291 CESGIC
+291 REPGIC
-297 SDAGLSVLSADAGSG
+297 SDAGLTALSADAGS
-312 SSFVSSSADTGSGS
+312 AS
-326 SLAGSSTD
+326 SLAASSTAAG
-334 TDSTA
+334 STA
-339 VLSGSGWENAG
+339 VISGSGWENAG

-365 YVPWGSSIDLDAR
+365 YVPWGSAIDLDAR
-378 SRATSAYLVDRVI
+378 NRATSAYLVDRVI

-416 DLYLDGKSRVNR
+416 DLYLDGKGRVNR
-428 YEIYPAVIRSKAR
+428 YEVYPAVIRSKAR

-453 FGSSGIAPRP
+453 FDSPGIAACP

-474 SAATD
+474 PAVTD
-479 ALNAADAPAAS
+479 ASNAADAPAA
-490 DVLVATVAPAASDAP
+490 T
-505 AAVAPAAADAPAA
+505 VAPAAADAPAA
-518 VALAAANVPTT
+518 VAPAATNALTA

-544 RAENGLEMSR
+544 WAENGLEMSR
-554 TPQKLDLDAVNCPE
+554 TPQKLDLDAADCPE

-578 DCPKDGKTTC
+578 DCSKDGKATC

-608 WESAGRSPYACEAAG
+608 WESAGRPPYACEAAG
-623 KLPSACEAAPKAPRP
+623 RPPSACETAPEAPLP

-725 LFRVHERPAAD
+725 LVRVHERPAAD

-751 TRIDKTRFALGDP
+751 ARIDKTRFALGDP

-935 RTWRLGQRVAVL
+935 RTWRLGQRVAVV

>member
-44 LGGAFDGDVVEV
+44 LGGAFDGDVVEI

-62 ASKAHR
+62 TSKAHR
-68 SSGRDAMRTG
+68 SSGRDAMRTR

-117 YDIFTQRSAVP
+117 YDIFTQRSSAP

-203 YVDLRDRCV
+203 YADLRDRCV

-226 LSLEWIAGD
+226 LSLERLDGSDDMASAGD
-235 GSMGVARERVGDDGS
+235 APASPADGTAGRNGKTRAQTGPRALDEGVLRTPS
-250 MGVARER
+250 K
-257 VGDGEAVA
+257 A
-265 LSRGRIGD
+265 LRI
-273 DSAVLLRERVGD
+273 LR
-285 DSAALS
+285 
-291 CESGIC
+291 
-297 SDAGLSVLSADAGSG
+297 AGLPASPGGASGDLGSTPA
-312 SSFVSSSADTGSGS
+312 SS
-326 SLAGSSTD
+326 AGSSIEMGGP
-334 TDSTA
+334 SVP
-339 VLSGSGWENAG
+339 VLSGVGWEGAG
-350 AAVWRLGVHI
+350 VPVWRLGVHI

-365 YVPWGSSIDLDAR
+365 YVPWGSAIDLDAR
-378 SRATSAYLVDRVI
+378 NRATSAYLVDRVI

-416 DLYLDGKSRVNR
+416 DLYLDGKGRVNR
-428 YEIYPAVIRSKAR
+428 YEVYPAVIRSKAR

-453 FGSSGIAPRP
+453 FDSPGIAARP

-474 SAATD
+474 PAVTD
-479 ALNAADAPAAS
+479 ASNAAAAPAA
-490 DVLVATVAPAASDAP
+490 T
-505 AAVAPAAADAPAA
+505 VAPAAADAPAA
-518 VALAAANVPTT
+518 VALAAANALTA

-534 PYLLRLSGQK
+534 PYLLRLSGQN
-544 RAENGLEMSR
+544 RAENGLETSR
-554 TPQKLDLDAVNCPE
+554 TPQKLDLDAADCPE

-578 DCPKDGKTTC
+578 DCPKDGKATC

-608 WESAGRSPYACEAAG
+608 WESAGRPPYACEAAG
-623 KLPSACEAAPKAPRP
+623 RPPSACETAPEAPLP

-660 RAELRRRA
+660 RAEMRRRA

-751 TRIDKTRFALGDP
+751 ARIDKTRFALGDP

-935 RTWRLGQRVAVL
+935 RTWRLGQRVVVV

-959 FRLAGEVR
+959 FRLAGKTV

>member
-1 MARSRS
+1 MSRSRS

-44 LGGAFDGDVVEV
+44 LGGAFDGDVVEI

-117 YDIFTQRSAVP
+117 YDIFTQRSAAP

-203 YVDLRDRCV
+203 YADLRDRCV

-226 LSLEWIAGD
+226 LSLERLDGSDDMASAGD
-235 GSMGVARERVGDDGS
+235 APASPADGTAGRSGKTRAQTGPRALDEGVLRTPS
-250 MGVARER
+250 K
-257 VGDGEAVA
+257 A
-265 LSRGRIGD
+265 LRI
-273 DSAVLLRERVGD
+273 LR
-285 DSAALS
+285 
-291 CESGIC
+291 
-297 SDAGLSVLSADAGSG
+297 AGLPASPGGASGDLGSTPA
-312 SSFVSSSADTGSGS
+312 SS
-326 SLAGSSTD
+326 AGSSIEMGGP
-334 TDSTA
+334 SVP
-339 VLSGSGWENAG
+339 VLSGVGWEGAG
-350 AAVWRLGVHI
+350 APVWRLGVHI

-365 YVPWGSSIDLDAR
+365 YVPWGSAIDLDAR
-378 SRATSAYLVDRVI
+378 NRATSAYLVDRVI

-416 DLYLDGKSRVNR
+416 DLYLDGKGRVNR
-428 YEIYPAVIRSKAR
+428 YEVYPAVIRSKAR

-453 FGSSGIAPRP
+453 LGSSGIAPRP

-474 SAATD
+474 PAVTD
-479 ALNAADAPAAS
+479 ASNAADAPAA
-490 DVLVATVAPAASDAP
+490 TVAPAAADAP

-518 VALAAANVPTT
+518 VVLAAANVPTT

-554 TPQKLDLDAVNCPE
+554 TPQKLDLDAADCPE

-593 GREEGHEAAGRPPSA
+593 GREERHEAAGRP
-608 WESAGRSPYACEAAG
+608 PYACEAAG
-623 KLPSACEAAPKAPRP
+623 KLPPACEAAPEAPRP

-660 RAELRRRA
+660 RAKLRRRA

-751 TRIDKTRFALGDP
+751 ARIDKTRFALGDP

-870 ELKLIELMESQVGEA
+870 GLKLIELMESQVGEA

-935 RTWRLGQRVAVL
+935 RTWRLGQRVAVV

>member
-44 LGGAFDGDVVEV
+44 LGGAFDGDVVEI

-117 YDIFTQRSAVP
+117 YDIFAQRSAAP

-163 PRIGVESII
+163 PRLGVESII

-188 ADGLRLDV
+188 AGGLRLDV

-203 YVDLRDRCV
+203 YADLRDRCV

-226 LSLEWIAGD
+226 LSLERLDGSDDMASAGD
-235 GSMGVARERVGDDGS
+235 APASPADGTAGRSGKTRAQTGPRALDEGVLRTPS
-250 MGVARER
+250 K
-257 VGDGEAVA
+257 A
-265 LSRGRIGD
+265 LRI
-273 DSAVLLRERVGD
+273 LR
-285 DSAALS
+285 
-291 CESGIC
+291 
-297 SDAGLSVLSADAGSG
+297 AGLPASLGGASSDLGSTPA
-312 SSFVSSSADTGSGS
+312 SS
-326 SLAGSSTD
+326 AGSSIEMGGP
-334 TDSTA
+334 SVP
-339 VLSGSGWENAG
+339 VLSGVGWEGAG
-350 AAVWRLGVHI
+350 VPVWRLGVHI

-365 YVPWGSSIDLDAR
+365 YVPWGSAIDLDAR
-378 SRATSAYLVDRVI
+378 NRATSAYLVDRVI

-474 SAATD
+474 PAVTD
-479 ALNAADAPAAS
+479 ASNAADAPAA
-490 DVLVATVAPAASDAP
+490 T
-505 AAVAPAAADAPAA
+505 VAPAAADAPAA
-518 VALAAANVPTT
+518 VAPAATNALTA

-544 RAENGLEMSR
+544 RAENGLEMSK
-554 TPQKLDLDAVNCPE
+554 TPQKLDLDAADCPE

-593 GREEGHEAAGRPPSA
+593 GREEGREAAGRPPSA
-608 WESAGRSPYACEAAG
+608 CEAAGSSPSAWEAAG
-623 KLPSACEAAPKAPRP
+623 KLPSACEAASEAPRP
-638 HGAGIPRQVADR
+638 HSAGIPRQVADR

-680 RLDADGRPTGVD
+680 RLDADGYPVGVD

-702 VEEAMILANEAVAHR
+702 VEEAMILANEAVAR
-717 LVAADSPA
+717 CLVATGSPA

-751 TRIDKTRFALGDP
+751 ARIDKTRFALGDP

-818 RRYPDLVV
+818 RRYPDLAV

-935 RTWRLGQRVAVL
+935 RTWRLGQRVAVV

>member
-44 LGGAFDGDVVEV
+44 LGGAFDGDVVEI

-62 ASKAHR
+62 TSKAHR
-68 SSGRDAMRTG
+68 SSGRDAMRTR

-117 YDIFTQRSAVP
+117 YDIFTQRSSAP

-203 YVDLRDRCV
+203 YADLRDRCV

-226 LSLEWIAGD
+226 LSLERLDGSDDMASAGD
-235 GSMGVARERVGDDGS
+235 APASPADGTAGRSGKTRAQTGPRALDEGVLRTPS
-250 MGVARER
+250 K
-257 VGDGEAVA
+257 A
-265 LSRGRIGD
+265 LRI
-273 DSAVLLRERVGD
+273 LR
-285 DSAALS
+285 
-291 CESGIC
+291 
-297 SDAGLSVLSADAGSG
+297 AGLPASPGGASSDLGSTLA
-312 SSFVSSSADTGSGS
+312 SS
-326 SLAGSSTD
+326 AGSSIEMGGP
-334 TDSTA
+334 SVP
-339 VLSGSGWENAG
+339 VLSGAGWEGAG
-350 AAVWRLGVHI
+350 VPVWRLGVHI

-365 YVPWGSSIDLDAR
+365 YVPWGSAIDLDAR
-378 SRATSAYLVDRVI
+378 NRATSAYLVDRVI

-416 DLYLDGKSRVNR
+416 DLYLDGKGRVNR
-428 YEIYPAVIRSKAR
+428 YEVYPAVIRSKAR

-453 FGSSGIAPRP
+453 FDSPGIAARP

-474 SAATD
+474 PAVTD
-479 ALNAADAPAAS
+479 ASNAA
-490 DVLVATVAPAASDAP
+490 VAPAAT
-505 AAVAPAAADAPAA
+505 VAPAAADAPAA
-518 VALAAANVPTT
+518 VAPAATNALTA

-544 RAENGLEMSR
+544 RPENGLEMSR
-554 TPQKLDLDAVNCPE
+554 TPQKLDLDAADCPE

-578 DCPKDGKTTC
+578 DCPKDGKATC

-608 WESAGRSPYACEAAG
+608 WESAGRPPYACEAAG
-623 KLPSACEAAPKAPRP
+623 RPPSACETAPEAPLP

-660 RAELRRRA
+660 RAEMRRRA

-751 TRIDKTRFALGDP
+751 ARIDKTRFALGDP

-914 LGTEYYSLD
+914 LGAEYYSLD

-935 RTWRLGQRVAVL
+935 RTWRLGQRVAVV

>member
-7 HTRRAPRS
+7 HTRRTPRS

-44 LGGAFDGDVVEV
+44 LGGAFDGDVVEI

-68 SSGRDAMRTG
+68 SSGRDAMRAG

-117 YDIFTQRSAVP
+117 YDIFTQRSAAP

-137 VRISTYPSRNTA
+137 VRIATYPSRNTA

-203 YVDLRDRCV
+203 YADLRDRCV

-226 LSLEWIAGD
+226 LSLEWI
-235 GSMGVARERVGDDGS
+235 GDDGS
-250 MGVARER
+250 MGVTRER
-257 VGDGEAVA
+257 IGSGDAAA

-273 DSAVLLRERVGD
+273 GDAPALSRERVGD
-285 DSAALS
+285 DSAAS
-291 CESGIC
+291 SREPGIC
-297 SDAGLSVLSADAGSG
+297 SDAGLTALSADAGSA
-312 SSFVSSSADTGSGS
+312 SSFAASFTA
-326 SLAGSSTD
+326 AGP
-334 TDSTA
+334 TA
-339 VLSGSGWENAG
+339 VISGSGWENAG
-350 AAVWRLGVHI
+350 AAMWRLGVHI

-365 YVPWGSSIDLDAR
+365 YVPWGSAIDLDAR
-378 SRATSAYLVDRVI
+378 NRATSAYLVDRVI

-416 DLYLDGKSRVNR
+416 DLYLDGKGRVNR
-428 YEIYPAVIRSKAR
+428 YEVYPAVIRSKAR

-453 FGSSGIAPRP
+453 FDSPGIAARP

-474 SAATD
+474 PALTDASNAADPPAATV
-479 ALNAADAPAAS
+479 APAADAPAA
-490 DVLVATVAPAASDAP
+490 T
-505 AAVAPAAADAPAA
+505 VAPAAADAPAA
-518 VALAAANVPTT
+518 VAPAATNALSA

-554 TPQKLDLDAVNCPE
+554 TPQKLDLDAADCPE

-578 DCPKDGKTTC
+578 DCPKDGKATC

-608 WESAGRSPYACEAAG
+608 WESAGRPPYACEAAG
-623 KLPSACEAAPKAPRP
+623 RPPSACETAPEAPLP

-660 RAELRRRA
+660 RAEMRRQA

-751 TRIDKTRFALGDP
+751 ARIDKTRFALGDP
-764 HAVQAAL
+764 HAVRAAL

-935 RTWRLGQRVAVL
+935 RTWRLGQRVAVV

>member
-7 HTRRAPRS
+7 HTRRAPHS

-44 LGGAFDGDVVEV
+44 LGGAFDGDVVEI

-68 SSGRDAMRTG
+68 SSGRDAMRTR

-90 RAHETLIGRY
+90 RAHESLIGRY

-117 YDIFTQRSAVP
+117 YDIFTQRSSAP

-203 YVDLRDRCV
+203 YADLRDRCV

-226 LSLEWIAGD
+226 LSLERLDGSDDMASAGD
-235 GSMGVARERVGDDGS
+235 APASPADGTAGRSGKTRAQTGPRALDEGVLRTPS
-250 MGVARER
+250 K
-257 VGDGEAVA
+257 A
-265 LSRGRIGD
+265 LRI
-273 DSAVLLRERVGD
+273 LR
-285 DSAALS
+285 
-291 CESGIC
+291 
-297 SDAGLSVLSADAGSG
+297 AGLPASPGGASSDLGSTPA
-312 SSFVSSSADTGSGS
+312 SS
-326 SLAGSSTD
+326 AGSSIEMGGP
-334 TDSTA
+334 SVP
-339 VLSGSGWENAG
+339 VLSGVGWEGAG
-350 AAVWRLGVHI
+350 VPVWRLGVHI

-365 YVPWGSSIDLDAR
+365 YVPWGSAIDLDAR
-378 SRATSAYLVDRVI
+378 NRATSAYLVDRVI

-416 DLYLDGKSRVNR
+416 DLYLDGKGRVNR
-428 YEIYPAVIRSKAR
+428 YEVYPAVIRSKAR

-453 FGSSGIAPRP
+453 FDSPGIAARP

-474 SAATD
+474 PAVTD
-479 ALNAADAPAAS
+479 ASNAADAPAA
-490 DVLVATVAPAASDAP
+490 T
-505 AAVAPAAADAPAA
+505 VAPAAADAPAA
-518 VALAAANVPTT
+518 VAPAAVAPAATNALTA

-554 TPQKLDLDAVNCPE
+554 TPQKLDLDAADCPE

-578 DCPKDGKTTC
+578 DCPKDGKATC

-608 WESAGRSPYACEAAG
+608 WESAGRPPYACEAAG
-623 KLPSACEAAPKAPRP
+623 RPPSACEAALEAPLP

-660 RAELRRRA
+660 RAEMRRRA

-751 TRIDKTRFALGDP
+751 ARIDKTRFALGDP

-935 RTWRLGQRVAVL
+935 RTWRLGQRVAVV
-947 LTLADARRHVLE
+947 LTLADARHHVLE

>member
-1 MARSRS
+1 
-7 HTRRAPRS
+7 

-44 LGGAFDGDVVEV
+44 LGGAFDGDVVEI

-117 YDIFTQRSAVP
+117 YDIFTQRSAAP

-137 VRISTYPSRNTA
+137 VRIATYPTRNTA

-203 YVDLRDRCV
+203 YADLRDRCV

-226 LSLEWIAGD
+226 LSLERLDGSDDMASAGD
-235 GSMGVARERVGDDGS
+235 APASPADGTAGRSGKTRAQTGPRALYEGVLRTPS
-250 MGVARER
+250 K
-257 VGDGEAVA
+257 A
-265 LSRGRIGD
+265 LRI
-273 DSAVLLRERVGD
+273 LR
-285 DSAALS
+285 
-291 CESGIC
+291 
-297 SDAGLSVLSADAGSG
+297 AGLPASPGGASSDLGSTPA
-312 SSFVSSSADTGSGS
+312 SS
-326 SLAGSSTD
+326 AGSSIEMGGP
-334 TDSTA
+334 SVP
-339 VLSGSGWENAG
+339 VLSGVGWEGAG
-350 AAVWRLGVHI
+350 VPVWRLGVHI

-365 YVPWGSSIDLDAR
+365 YVPWGSAIDLDAR
-378 SRATSAYLVDRVI
+378 NRATSAYLVDRVI

-416 DLYLDGKSRVNR
+416 DLYLDGKGRVNR
-428 YEIYPAVIRSKAR
+428 YEVYPAVIRSKAR

-453 FGSSGIAPRP
+453 FDSPGIAARP

-474 SAATD
+474 PAVTD
-479 ALNAADAPAAS
+479 ASNAADAPAA
-490 DVLVATVAPAASDAP
+490 T
-505 AAVAPAAADAPAA
+505 VAPAAADAPAA
-518 VALAAANVPTT
+518 VAPAATVALTA

-554 TPQKLDLDAVNCPE
+554 TPQKLDLDAADCPE

-578 DCPKDGKTTC
+578 DCPKDGKATC

-608 WESAGRSPYACEAAG
+608 WESAGRPPYACEAAG
-623 KLPSACEAAPKAPRP
+623 RPPSACETAPEAPLP

-660 RAELRRRA
+660 RAEMRRRA

-751 TRIDKTRFALGDP
+751 ARIDKTRFALGDP

-935 RTWRLGQRVAVL
+935 RTWRLGQRVAVV

>member
-44 LGGAFDGDVVEV
+44 LGGAFDGDVVEI

-117 YDIFTQRSAVP
+117 YDIFTQRSSAP

-203 YVDLRDRCV
+203 YADLRDRCV

-226 LSLEWIAGD
+226 LSLEWLDGSDDMASAGD
-235 GSMGVARERVGDDGS
+235 APASPADGTAGRSGKTRAQTDPRALDEGVLRTPS
-250 MGVARER
+250 K
-257 VGDGEAVA
+257 A
-265 LSRGRIGD
+265 LRI
-273 DSAVLLRERVGD
+273 LR
-285 DSAALS
+285 
-291 CESGIC
+291 
-297 SDAGLSVLSADAGSG
+297 AGLPASPGGASSDLGSTPA
-312 SSFVSSSADTGSGS
+312 SS
-326 SLAGSSTD
+326 AGSSIEMGGP
-334 TDSTA
+334 SVP
-339 VLSGSGWENAG
+339 VLSGVGWEGAG
-350 AAVWRLGVHI
+350 VPVWRLGVHI

-365 YVPWGSSIDLDAR
+365 YVPWGSAIDLDAR
-378 SRATSAYLVDRVI
+378 NRATSAYLVDRVI

-416 DLYLDGKSRVNR
+416 DLYLDGKGRVNR
-428 YEIYPAVIRSKAR
+428 YEVYPAVIRSKAR

-453 FGSSGIAPRP
+453 FDSPGIAARP

-474 SAATD
+474 PAVTD
-479 ALNAADAPAAS
+479 ASNAAAAPAA
-490 DVLVATVAPAASDAP
+490 T
-505 AAVAPAAADAPAA
+505 VAPAAADAPAA
-518 VALAAANVPTT
+518 VAPAATNALTA

-554 TPQKLDLDAVNCPE
+554 TPQKLDLDAADCPE

-578 DCPKDGKTTC
+578 DCPKDGKATC

-608 WESAGRSPYACEAAG
+608 WESAGRPPYACEAAG
-623 KLPSACEAAPKAPRP
+623 RPPSACETAPEAPLP

-660 RAELRRRA
+660 RAEMRRRA

-680 RLDADGRPTGVD
+680 RLDADGRPTGVN

-751 TRIDKTRFALGDP
+751 ARIDKTRFALGDP

-853 HCSEREREAD
+853 HCSDREREAD

-923 AELHRLVGQDSG
+923 AEPHRLVGQDSG
-935 RTWRLGQRVAVL
+935 RTWRLGQRIAVV

-959 FRLAGEVR
+959 FRLAGKTV